1 MEWGWDNARAF
12 LGIAMIFAIAWGL
25 SENKKAFPW
34 KLVLGAVAIQFAFA
48 LILFGIP
55 IVREVLFAANIVVD
69 SLIAATAYGTAFVF
83 GPTFGTQAGWEG
95 LTGQP
100 GPIFAIHLLPLI
112 IVVAALSAILWHWHV
127 LRWVTKGF
135 AFIFRKGMGLGGA
148 TSLAVSANV
157 FMGMTEAPVLI
168 KPYIKGMT
176 RSEIFILMTAGFAT
190 VAGSVLVL
198 YGVFLKDV
206 LPNALG
212 QLLAASLIAA
222 PAAVA
227 LALTMVPETID
238 EKQRAHEPDFEY
250 ESTMDAFATGAS
262 DGLKIL
268 ANIVTMLIAA
278 FALLFLTN
286 MFLGWAGA
294 TAGFSPWQTA
304 KSVDLASLPNQFRFL
319 GLFDVPLPGFIRT
332 PLDFLGMGLEFILEI
347 ISAAILWVI
356 KIVLIPFGLMQK
368 FVGESRLSI
377 EIILGWVFSPIMYMI
392 GVPMGEAAQS
402 GSLMGIK
409 TVLTEFVAFLQLSGE
424 AGEGLSERSSMITAH
439 AICGFA
445 NFGSIGILIGG
456 LSIIEPSRRTTFLE
470 LAWKTLI
477 AGTLAT
483 CLSGAVVGALPASLF
498 FGG

>member
-1 MEWGWDNARAF
+1 MEWGWDNARAL
-12 LGIAMIFAIAWGL
+12 LGIIMIFGIAFGL

-34 KLVLGAVAIQFAFA
+34 KIVFGAVAIQFAFA
-48 LILFGIP
+48 LILFGVP
-55 IVREVLFAANIVVD
+55 FVRTGLFAANNLVD
-69 SLIAATAYGTAFVF
+69 GLIAATAAGTGFVF
-83 GPTFGTQAGWEG
+83 GPILGTQAGWEG
-95 LTGQP
+95 VTGQP

-135 AFIFRKGMGLGGA
+135 AYIFRRLLGLGGA

-157 FMGMTEAPVLI
+157 FMGMTEAPILI
-168 KPYIKGMT
+168 KPYIKGMS

-198 YGVFLKDV
+198 YGVFLRDV
-206 LPNALG
+206 MPNALG

-227 LALTMVPETID
+227 LALVMVPETV
-238 EKQRAHEPDFEY
+238 EETQRAHEPDFEY

-268 ANIVTMLIAA
+268 ANIITMLIAA
-278 FALLFLTN
+278 LALLYLVNLALGAIPPFLTN
-286 MFLGWAGA
+286 DADE
-294 TAGFSPWQTA
+294 P
-304 KSVDLASLPNQFRFL
+304 V
-319 GLFDVPLPGFIRT
+319 
-332 PLDFLGMGLEFILEI
+332 
-347 ISAAILWVI
+347 
-356 KIVLIPFGLMQK
+356 
-368 FVGESRLSI
+368 RLSVQL
-377 EIILGWVFSPIMYMI
+377 ILGWVFSPIMYMI

-409 TVLTEFVAFLQLSGE
+409 TVLTEFIAFLDL
-424 AGEGLSERSSMITAH
+424 AGIPADEMTPRTRMITAH
-439 AICGFA
+439 AINGFA

-456 LSIIEPSRRTTFLE
+456 LSIIEPARRTTFLE

-483 CLSGAVVGALPASLF
+483 CLSGAIVGALPAALF
-498 FGG
+498 LGG